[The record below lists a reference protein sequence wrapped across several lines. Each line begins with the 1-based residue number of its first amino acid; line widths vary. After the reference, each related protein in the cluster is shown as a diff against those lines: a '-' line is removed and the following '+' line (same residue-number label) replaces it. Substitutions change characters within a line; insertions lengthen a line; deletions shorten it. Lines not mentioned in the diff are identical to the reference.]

1 VSAPRTIN
9 GIIFSDLGLAS
20 KFMALEWVR
29 SSLSECLGFAPFPA
43 TLNVHPAYREDKL
56 EWESVRD
63 DTSLFSHMPAHEGS
77 CLARIYRIEVES
89 GGNRSG
95 RRLRAAVLLPE
106 VKDYPRD
113 KIEIVAPVR
122 LKDAFGVKDGDQL
135 RLEFIH

>member
-1 VSAPRTIN
+1 
-9 GIIFSDLGLAS
+9 
-20 KFMALEWVR
+20 MALEWVR

-63 DTSLFSHMPAHEGS
+63 DTSFFSRMPARGDS

-89 GGNRSG
+89 GANRSS

-106 VKDYPRD
+106 VEDYPTD